1 MIGAQ
6 RMQKYLAA
14 VFVGYCEQADDVY
27 VFTTNIS
34 APDDALGKRARAI
47 AEAVLKQK
55 HIL

>member
-1 MIGAQ
+1 
-6 RMQKYLAA
+6 MQKYLAA